1 MFKTIED
8 AALAVDEMF
17 NQAFENAGRTYSLLH
32 LSQAAPLIFNLQLL
46 AAMIVLMTAATR
58 MTDQKVQKMRTRN

>member
-17 NQAFENAGRTYSLLH
+17 NQAFENAGRTSLLH
-32 LSQAAPLIFNLQLL
+32 LFQTAPLIFNLQLL